1 MATIVGVIFVIS
13 FILLIVGLVKPSL
26 VIRWGEEEGKTRK
39 TVVKLFLLTI
49 IKIF

>member
-26 VIRWGEEEGKTRK
+26 VIRWGEEGKTRK
-39 TVVKLFLLTI
+39 KVVKLFLLT
-49 IKIF
+49 